1 LQKTPFVQELYFQHL
16 SIKYGRMFMQ
26 TMLKPKQ
33 NILIYLIVL
42 ATGLVVC
49 GILFLPTITK
59 AVHQPV
65 LLFPYPYKTVSSDD
79 ALRKLEQDIAFYQQR
94 SNLSPD
100 DGLELASLASS
111 YLTKARVSGW
121 ANWYLL
127 SEQAAKRSLAN
138 LPVFNNGAILV
149 LAEIA
154 EARHDF
160 KEAIRLAS
168 QVLDYQP
175 GNESASSILVTANL
189 AQGHI
194 AEAQAV
200 VDELV
205 ERVPTAGILSLR
217 AFVYAAKGQDDLAQQ
232 DFEAAIGL
240 EQPGDAYGSAWLRTQ
255 LGKLHARHGRV
266 SEAETLY
273 NEALRIASDYALAQ
287 LSLADLNVKT
297 GDYKTAIHLYQDVLD
312 RAKDSSTVFDHVAL
326 QGLWR
331 AKTLQADRAGAVD
344 VLAKAEIVLRQDAY
358 SNAFG
363 HPRELARLLLE
374 RGNEKDLPEAFSLLQ
389 TELSN
394 RRDPVTLELTAWV
407 FMKLNQYEDART
419 MIQEAMAHGFQD
431 AGLYYRAG
439 VIEEQLGEAEKAE
452 TYFNQALT
460 IDPTFNAET
469 WRKLE
474 L

>member
-1 LQKTPFVQELYFQHL
+1 
-16 SIKYGRMFMQ
+16 MQ
-26 TMLKPKQ
+26 TIIKPKQ
-33 NILIYLIVL
+33 NILIYIFVLMLGIVACAVFFFPYL
-42 ATGLVVC
+42 A
-49 GILFLPTITK
+49 K
-59 AVHQPV
+59 AVNKTET
-65 LLFPYPYKTVSSDD
+65 LFAYPYRTTSADE

-94 SNLSPD
+94 TNLSPD
-100 DGLELASLASS
+100 DGLELASLAGA

-138 LPVFNNGAILV
+138 LPVFNNGAVLV

-160 KEAIRLAS
+160 KEAIRLAN
-168 QVLDYQP
+168 QVLDYQV
-175 GNESASSILVTANL
+175 GNEAASSILVTANL
-189 AQGHI
+189 AQGNI
-194 AEAQAV
+194 TEAQV
-200 VDELV
+200 VIDELV
-205 ERVPTAGILSLR
+205 NRIPTAGILSLR
-217 AFVYAAKGQDDLAQQ
+217 AFVYAAKGQDELAQQ
-232 DFEAAIGL
+232 DFEAAIAL

-266 SEAETLY
+266 KEAKALY

-287 LSLADLNVKT
+287 LSLADLSVKT
-297 GDYKTAIHLYQDVLD
+297 SDYKTATQLYQDVLD

-331 AKTLQADRAGAVD
+331 AKTLQGNDAGATEVWN
-344 VLAKAEIVLRQDAY
+344 KAEIILRQDAY

-389 TELSN
+389 KELAN
-394 RRDPVTLELTAWV
+394 RRDPETLELTAWV
-407 FMKLNQYEDART
+407 FMRMNQYEDARI
-419 MIQEAMAHGFQD
+419 MIQEAIAQGFRD
-431 AGLYYRAG
+431 AGIYHRAG
-439 VIEEQLGEAEKAE
+439 IIEEHLGNAEKAK

-460 IDPTFNAET
+460 IDPMFNAEL
-469 WRKLE
+469 WRRLE

>member
-1 LQKTPFVQELYFQHL
+1 
-16 SIKYGRMFMQ
+16 MQ
-26 TMLKPKQ
+26 TRLKQ
-33 NILIYLIVL
+33 NILIYSMFIIVGLIV
-42 ATGLVVC
+42 C
-49 GILFLPTITK
+49 GTFFFNTLTQAAP
-59 AVHQPV
+59 QPAS
-65 LLFPYPYKTVSSDD
+65 LFPYPYRTTSADE

-94 SNLSPD
+94 TNLSPN
-100 DGLELASLASS
+100 DGLELASLAGA

-138 LPVFNNGAILV
+138 LPTFNNGALLV

-160 KEAIRLAS
+160 KEAIRLAN
-168 QVLDYQP
+168 QVLDYQT
-175 GNESASSILVTANL
+175 GNEGASSILITANL
-189 AQGHI
+189 AQGNLS
-194 AEAQAV
+194 EAQSI

-205 ERVPTAGILSLR
+205 KRVPTAGILSLR
-217 AFVYAAKGQDDLAQQ
+217 ALVNVAKGQDDLAQQ
-232 DFEAAIGL
+232 DFETAIEL

-266 SEAETLY
+266 VEAETLY

-287 LSLADLNVKT
+287 LSLADLKVKR
-297 GDYKTAIHLYQDVLD
+297 GDYNTAINLYQDVLD

-331 AKTLQADRAGAVD
+331 ARTLQGDDAGAMKVWT
-344 VLAKAEIVLRQDAY
+344 KAETILRQDAY
-358 SNAFG
+358 NNAFG

-374 RGNEKDLPEAFSLLQ
+374 RGNEKDLSEAFSLLKM
-389 TELSN
+389 ELSN

-407 FMKLNQYEDART
+407 FMRMNQYEDARI
-419 MIQEAMAHGFQD
+419 MIREAMAQGFQD

-439 VIEEQLGEAEKAE
+439 VIEEQLSNTEKAK
-452 TYFNQALT
+452 TYFNQALM

-469 WRKLE
+469 WRELE

>member
-1 LQKTPFVQELYFQHL
+1 MENAMREL
-16 SIKYGRMFMQ
+16 
-26 TMLKPKQ
+26 TKPKQ
-33 NILIYLIVL
+33 NLMVFLMILMLGAAICVALS
-42 ATGLVVC
+42 
-49 GILFLPTITK
+49 ITV
-59 AVHQPV
+59 ARGSSSQT
-65 LLFPYPYKTVSSDD
+65 LFPYPYQTVSSDD
-79 ALRKLEQDIAFYQQR
+79 ALRKLEQDIAFYQER
-94 SNLSPD
+94 SNLSPN
-100 DGLELASLASS
+100 DGLELASLAGA

-138 LPVFNNGAILV
+138 LPVFNTGAVLT

-160 KEAIRLAS
+160 KEAIRLAN
-168 QVLDYQP
+168 QVLDYQE
-175 GNESASSILVTANL
+175 GNESASSILITANL
-189 AQGHI
+189 AQGNLG
-194 AEAQAV
+194 EAQSV
-200 VDELV
+200 VDELM
-205 ERVPTAGILSLR
+205 RRIPTAGTLSLR
-217 AFVYAAKGQDDLAQQ
+217 ALAEIAQGNDEAAQQ
-232 DFEAAIGL
+232 DFEAAIRL
-240 EQPGDAYGSAWLRTQ
+240 EEAGNAYGSAWLRTQ

-266 SEAETLY
+266 EEAEALY

-287 LSLADLNVKT
+287 LSLADLKVKT
-297 GDYKTAIHLYQDVLD
+297 GDFKTATKLYQNVLD

-331 AKTLQADRAGAVD
+331 AKTLQGDDEGAIEVWS
-344 VLAKAEIVLRQDAY
+344 KAEAILRQDAY

-374 RGNEKDLPEAFSLLQ
+374 RGEAKDLPEAFSLLQ
-389 TELSN
+389 RELSN

-407 FMKLNQYEDART
+407 FMRMNQYQEAQT
-419 MIQEAMAHGFQD
+419 MIQEAISQGFQD

-439 VIEEQLGEAEKAE
+439 IIEEQLGNADKAKE
-452 TYFNQALT
+452 YFNQALM

-469 WRKLE
+469 WKELE